1 MRMKRALPW
10 MAGLAAAALCAGM
23 ALTSI
28 DGVIGDR
35 AALGAK
41 EAPAPP
47 TTLRPDP
54 IATPVAAASTP
65 VTAGAPA
72 AEDFDPAWPT
82 GQDRLIEQIE
92 TARQGLAAAQAAGVP
107 PVPAARAGLTWTPV
121 TLLGGGA
128 ALIGCA
134 VGIAMVAGRRG
145 RRRAPVPASVTVA
158 APRAPAVKPDPVVP
172 RSTVATPGPDALEA
186 RLRSLERSM
195 LQLAQAM
202 EDVAA
207 RTDSVARA
215 QQALEAR
222 EAHAGESTRPS
233 SALARDPLQDL
244 RLESRLVAPDV
255 AAPGGRRLP
264 GFARAVARAQ
274 GPASREPWELESVA
288 SEPMAA
294 PAATRAPEVAAPRPT
309 SLAATI
315 DGRDLARIRHA
326 VLRLGAEGW
335 DSERIAR
342 QLRIGEG
349 AVDLILKTSSASPGD
364 LASIGARR

>member
-10 MAGLAAAALCAGM
+10 MAGLAAAALCAGL

-47 TTLRPDP
+47 TVMRPDP
-54 IATPVAAASTP
+54 IATPGADASTP
-65 VTAGAPA
+65 VTAGALVP
-72 AEDFDPAWPT
+72 EDFDPAWPT

-121 TLLGGGA
+121 TLLGGGF

-134 VGIAMVAGRRG
+134 VGIALAAGRRG
-145 RRRAPVPASVTVA
+145 RRRATAPASATVA
-158 APRAPAVKPDPVVP
+158 APRAPARRPEPVASRPV
-172 RSTVATPGPDALEA
+172 VATPGPDALEA
-186 RLRSLERSM
+186 RLCGLERSM

-215 QQALEAR
+215 QQALEVR
-222 EAHAGESTRPS
+222 EAHAGESTRGS
-233 SALARDPLQDL
+233 VALARDPLQDL
-244 RLESRLVAPDV
+244 RLESHAVAPEI
-255 AAPGGRRLP
+255 APPGGRRLP

-274 GPASREPWELESVA
+274 GPASREPWELGSVA
-288 SEPMAA
+288 PEPMAV
-294 PAATRAPEVAAPRPT
+294 PVATRAPQAAAARPT

-335 DSERIAR
+335 DSARIAR

-349 AVDLILKTSSASPGD
+349 AVELILKSASPSPD
-364 LASIGARR
+364 ELASIGARR